1 MPLVS
6 ATGAHMLCKVPYE
19 IVLGVFGT
27 FLYKVWSSEGSILAI
42 KWNFPAISLCLAWL
56 NICLLYYCGISST
69 KTVY

>member
-1 MPLVS
+1 MTLVS

-42 KWNFPAISLCLAWL
+42 KWHFPRHILVPCM
-56 NICLLYYCGISST
+56 
-69 KTVY
+69 VE